1 MSLNP
6 FNNILPPDLQELPRS
21 RLDLT
26 ATEQIYDGQ
35 PYWVIKDPMSLRYFR
50 FSREEYFIIEQLRR
64 GVTLSELKEAHYQE
78 FRGAPLTTDE
88 AAQFISALTDR
99 NLLYMRQSD
108 RDSILYR
115 RRRRR
120 WRLKLKTQFSNF
132 MFFKIPL
139 YDPDTLFNRIIPHIR
154 FFWSRTFLL
163 FYLALIAV
171 ASILILRR
179 WNDFAVMFHGSFFTL
194 RNIPMLFVTIWFIKG
209 LHEFGHGLTCK
220 NYGGEVHEMGWLFL
234 VFAPF
239 FYCNVTDSWTFT
251 NKVQRLLV
259 TAAGIMTEIIF
270 AALAALVWYFTEAPG
285 FVHAL
290 SFNII
295 IACSITTVLFNANPL
310 LKFDGYYMLMDLIEV
325 PNLRMR
331 SSKYMTS
338 LFVKYIL
345 GGHSEEMPEE
355 HRFSFVFPLY
365 STAAYFYRWF
375 IVVVIL
381 YFVYQML
388 EQLRLEW
395 LGRILVVFSAL
406 TMLIFPLVK
415 GGNMIIKKRHALGIS
430 RIRLMFWM
438 VLIVIVTG
446 AVLFWPLQ
454 QHVTLPFILEPQQV
468 HWIRS
473 EAPGF
478 LNWTSY
484 IEEGAWLDEQSEQA
498 TVAYLKNE
506 EIDYQRQ
513 EIQANLEQI
522 RLQIAQYQMNPAG
535 SHLVEQLKQRQDT
548 LLYELNRIIEQIADL
563 EVVVPFS
570 GELLLA
576 DDQIRLLQGKY
587 VERGEALMLL
597 ADTRRYQAKV
607 WVPEKTW
614 GRIFQQPDQVNQPA
628 QLMLYA
634 FTKEEFSGRV
644 VDFSSHREDSM
655 GFLGEKMALSNKV
668 GGEVLTEYD
677 PVTGQEKP
685 MEAVYEVTIALDEPG
700 LSIPM
705 RPYMSGRVRIDCG
718 KSTMYRWCR
727 DSILRFISPEIRL

>member
-1 MSLNP
+1 MSFNP
-6 FNNILPPDLQELPRS
+6 YKTILPPDLQELPQT

-26 ATEQIYDGQ
+26 ATEQIYDRQ
-35 PYWVIKDPMSLRYFR
+35 PYWVVKDPMSLRYFR
-50 FSREEYFIIEQLRR
+50 FSREEYFIIEQL
-64 GVTLSELKEAHYQE
+64 GKGITLSELKEAHFQE
-78 FRGAPLTTDE
+78 FRGAPLSTDE
-88 AAQFISALTDR
+88 IATFISQLTDR
-99 NLLYMRQSD
+99 NLIAMRQAD

-115 RRRRR
+115 RHRRR
-120 WRLKLKTQFSNF
+120 WRLKLKAQFSNF

-139 YDPDTLFNRIIPHIR
+139 YDPDELFNRIIPHIR
-154 FFWSRTFLL
+154 FFWSRMFFL
-163 FYLALIAV
+163 FYLAMIAV
-171 ASILILRR
+171 AAFLVMRR
-179 WNDFAVMFHGSFFTL
+179 WNDFAAMFHGSFFTL
-194 RNIPMLFVTIWFIKG
+194 RNIPLLFISIWLIKG

-251 NKVQRLLV
+251 NKTRRMLV
-259 TAAGIMTEIIF
+259 TAGGIMTEILC
-270 AALAALVWYFTEAPG
+270 AALATFIWYFTDPPG
-285 FVHAL
+285 LVHAI

-295 IACSITTVLFNANPL
+295 IACSISTVLFNANPL
-310 LKFDGYYMLMDLIEV
+310 LKYDGYYMLMDLIEV
-325 PNLRMR
+325 PNLRAR
-331 SSKYMTS
+331 SSRYMTN

-365 STAAYFYRWF
+365 SIAAYFYRWF

-381 YFVYQML
+381 YIVYQML
-388 EQLRLEW
+388 EQLGLEW
-395 LGRILVVFSAL
+395 LGRVFVVFSAL
-406 TMLIFPLVK
+406 TMLIFPIAK
-415 GGNMIIKKRHALGIS
+415 GGNMIIKKRYALGIS
-430 RIRLMFWM
+430 RVRLMFWI
-438 VLIVIVTG
+438 VLIVIVVG

-484 IEEGAWLDEQSEQA
+484 VKEGVWLDEESGQA
-498 TVAYLKNE
+498 TVATLQND
-506 EIDYQRQ
+506 EIEYQRQ

-535 SHLVEQLKQRQDT
+535 SRLVEQFEKRRNT
-548 LLYELNRIIEQIADL
+548 LLYELDRINEQIADL

-570 GELLLA
+570 GELLLP
-576 DDQIRLLQGKY
+576 DEQIRLLQGKY

-597 ADTRRYQAKV
+597 ADTRRYQAKM

-614 GRIFQQPDQVNQPA
+614 ARIFKQPDQLNQPA
-628 QLMLYA
+628 QLMLFA

-644 VDFSSHREDSM
+644 IDFSSHREDSM
-655 GFLGEKMALSNKV
+655 GLLGEKLALSNKV

-677 PVTGQEKP
+677 PVTRQEKP

-700 LSIPM
+700 LSLPL
-705 RPYMSGRVRIDCG
+705 RPYMSGRVQIDCG